1 MPCAR
6 KATTILLV
14 LRLHPLC
21 LRCQHLD
28 FCLIFF
34 LFGSLLSMIPKN
46 GGQPFSGPKI
56 FCYVVMLCYVVLCF
70 VILCYVMLCCIM
82 LCSVMLCYLK
92 LCYLVLCDV
101 VLCCVM
107 LCDVFFCYV
116 MLCYVVLCFVM
127 LCYIMSCCVVL
138 CLDPETAEPK
148 AEAVVGP
155 AEPASWFFLG
165 HIFLLIW
172 HVPSIITKDGVNFLG
187 T

>member
-1 MPCAR
+1 MKIP
-6 KATTILLV
+6 
-14 LRLHPLC
+14 
-21 LRCQHLD
+21 
-28 FCLIFF
+28 IFPASSSEACH
-34 LFGSLLSMIPKN
+34 GPRLSMSQLPV
-46 GGQPFSGPKI
+46 GGAAAHSQEKGAMFAAH
-56 FCYVVMLCYVVLCF
+56 V
-70 VILCYVMLCCIM
+70 
-82 LCSVMLCYLK
+82 CSIYL
-92 LCYLVLCDV
+92 LL
-101 VLCCVM
+101 
-107 LCDVFFCYV
+107 CYV

-172 HVPSIITKDGVNFLG
+172 HVPSIITKDGVNFLR